1 MLDSPPQLIKTM
13 ASGFGGWTGACVVGT
28 SVGAGETGDDC
39 GGAIITGASLDEDRV
54 GAGTTTGVA
63 FGDMVGAGGGGSI
76 PQIKPHHVTNKR
88 TKFDKNFIAYTYT
101 HRVGRVAATIGS
113 IVLEE

>member
-28 SVGAGETGDDC
+28 SVG

-88 TKFDKNFIAYTYT
+88 TKFDKNFIAYT
-101 HRVGRVAATIGS
+101 
-113 IVLEE
+113 